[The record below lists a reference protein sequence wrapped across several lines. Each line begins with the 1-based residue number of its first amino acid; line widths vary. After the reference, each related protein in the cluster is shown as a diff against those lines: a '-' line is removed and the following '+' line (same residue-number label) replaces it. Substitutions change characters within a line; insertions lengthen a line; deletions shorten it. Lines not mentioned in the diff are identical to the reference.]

1 MKNKFYILVVFFL
14 LGCKL
19 DIDKEKIYQNGNYS
33 FRYLGNNSVCFCG
46 WSKEAIDQS
55 KGVLYVPEK
64 IYNWNVVEVGLY
76 YDCIFSSKSFEDVNL
91 GKIKSIIAPSYI
103 KTVRL
108 AKYQH
113 SYDEDYSFDT
123 LNIPEGITEIS
134 DKALHY
140 YGGEP
145 NITLPKSL
153 KKIGCDIIDYFSGVK
168 TVIFHDQANWYVKVK
183 NKDSTWQPIDVSDP
197 SINAENLKK
206 KAYIWEK
213 RP

>member
-76 YDCIFSSKSFEDVNL
+76 YGHILYSEPFRDVNL
-91 GKIKSIIAPSYI
+91 GNIKSIIAPLYI
-103 KTVRL
+103 KSVRL
-108 AKYQH
+108 DKYEH
-113 SYDEDYSFDT
+113 SFKEKYYSFDE

-153 KKIGCDIIDYFSGVK
+153 KKIGYDIINSSPYIK
-168 TVIFHDQANWYVKVK
+168 TVTFKDTANWYVKK
-183 NKDSTWQPIDVSDP
+183 EGETSWQAIDVSNP